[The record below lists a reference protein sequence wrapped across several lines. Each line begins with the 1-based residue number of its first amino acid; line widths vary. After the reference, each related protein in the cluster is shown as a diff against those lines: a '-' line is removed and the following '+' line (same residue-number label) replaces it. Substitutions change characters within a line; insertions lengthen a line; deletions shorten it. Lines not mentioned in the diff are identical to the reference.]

1 MTSQKITKWNWT
13 GQRLKAA
20 KLMAVGDMTHE
31 EIAKECDV
39 KRETVSRWNA
49 VPEFKEKVVE
59 LVLLDERATKAG
71 ILKRAFNTL
80 EKKSENA
87 GDDKTTELD
96 YLKFIADLMGHTKQ
110 TIKHEGNAGVNVV
123 FYLPGNNRDEKV
135 VDITDNH

>member
-1 MTSQKITKWNWT
+1 MSKRKPTKWNWNPR
-13 GQRLKAA
+13 RLKAA
-20 KLMAVGDMTHE
+20 ELMAVGKMTHE
-31 EIAKECDV
+31 EIAKECSV
-39 KRETVSRWNA
+39 NRSTVSEWNMH
-49 VPEFKEKVVE
+49 PEFKEKVMD
-59 LVLLDERATKAG
+59 LILLDERATKAG

>member
-1 MTSQKITKWNWT
+1 MSKQKPTKWNWNPR
-13 GQRLKAA
+13 RLKAA
-20 KLMAVGDMTHE
+20 ELMAVGKMTHE
-31 EIAKECDV
+31 EIAKECSV
-39 KRETVSRWNA
+39 NRSTVSEWNMH
-49 VPEFKEKVVE
+49 PEFKEKVMD
-59 LVLLDERATKAG
+59 LILLDERATKAG